1 MAAFTN
7 VRQVAL
13 QELAVL
19 GSALLPINILAE
31 ACVSDSIRI
40 QLELD
45 DVCWQICEMQGASE
59 SPNDGR
65 AGG

>member
-19 GSALLPINILAE
+19 GSALLPIKIFAE
-31 ACVSDSIRI
+31 AVFQTQFAFNWNGMMFAGKSVKCR
-40 QLELD
+40 
-45 DVCWQICEMQGASE
+45 ASE